1 MSSKKIKPFDTN
13 LEPTMS
19 NLANG
24 RINLK
29 FKTSVLKLKMF
40 SSLYSDFNLNIYIV
54 YELSNW
60 PHNPTNN
67 FKLKN
72 YLFGTVKLV
81 RNAIKSKFMY
91 NG

>member
-29 FKTSVLKLKMF
+29 FKTSVLKLKRF
-40 SSLYSDFNLNIYIV
+40 SSLYSDFNLNIYLV

-60 PHNPTNN
+60 PH